1 MAVSEEFDLFIHR
14 EGDTP
19 RPVRA
24 STSERLAEVLK
35 RVDSALG
42 PDVLVFVGESDHA
55 RGDDREED
63 GGEDG
68 HQPADPTLAVA
79 ALGLH
84 RGGHVHCHRCRRVA
98 VAVNYGGRTKRHK
111 FSPAATVATATD
123 WAKKKFKL
131 TDTDALMYVLQVCDS
146 NSRPRPNVHLGELV
160 HFPACDLCFDL
171 VPENPKVE
179 G

>member
-1 MAVSEEFDLFIHR
+1 LALAEEFDLFVHR
-14 EGDTP
+14 EGCGP

-24 STSERLAEVLK
+24 SAGEPLAEILK
-35 RVDSALG
+35 RADAAPG
-42 PDVLVFVGESDHA
+42 PDVLVFVGESEHA
-55 RGDDREED
+55 RADDRDED

-68 HQPADPTLAVA
+68 HNPADPSLTAS

-84 RGGHVHCHRCRRVA
+84 SGGHVHCHRCRRVA

-111 FSPAATVATATD
+111 FSPSATVAIATE

-131 TDTDALMYVLQVCDS
+131 TDTDTLTYLLQVCDS
-146 NSRPRPNVHLGELV
+146 NCRPRPNVHLGELV
-160 HFPACDLCFDL
+160 QFPACELCFDL
-171 VPENPKVE
+171 VPEKTKVE